1 MITNNLGKINANNG
15 LGHFVTYMAT
25 QHAIET
31 AKRYGICS
39 ITISNSNYHGA
50 SGYYSSLIAN
60 ADLVGIVL
68 SNSFPKV
75 IPYNGQTPAL
85 GTNPFSFASPSS
97 IEQEPLLIDM
107 STSEHA
113 GSTIRKAEESGDKEI
128 GQLYPFGG
136 SKGFGLTLLVEILAG
151 VLSGSGITHQV
162 KSLYENFETGGNSG
176 HFILAIDISRLMPLD
191 EFTSRMQVLT
201 SAITGPGNENVQLP
215 GHNRW
220 ENLRASEAHGIK
232 LCKSTIDTLTVLA
245 DEFGLSMEN
254 YG

>member
-1 MITNNLGKINANNG
+1 MEIGALRRFSTDILIAAGTAPEEADVVSEILVWCDAVGRSTQGVWRLPILTQRLKKRLFNSPSNIDIQMITNNLGKINANNG

-113 GSTIRKAEESGDKEI
+113 GSTIRKAEESGDKEF

-162 KSLYENFETGGNSG
+162 KRAM
-176 HFILAIDISRLMPLD
+176 FILR
-191 EFTSRMQVLT
+191 
-201 SAITGPGNENVQLP
+201 
-215 GHNRW
+215 
-220 ENLRASEAHGIK
+220 
-232 LCKSTIDTLTVLA
+232 
-245 DEFGLSMEN
+245 
-254 YG
+254 Y